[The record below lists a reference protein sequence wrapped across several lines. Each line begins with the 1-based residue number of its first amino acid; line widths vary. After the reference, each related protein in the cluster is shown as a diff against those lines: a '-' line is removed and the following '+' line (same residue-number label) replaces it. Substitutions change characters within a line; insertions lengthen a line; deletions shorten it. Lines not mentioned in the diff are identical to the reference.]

1 MRYKHDLHDLLH
13 RIGNGD
19 PLALEELDSAI
30 RQPLMRYL
38 VNQFSPKLSN
48 DDIED
53 IIQFTLIQIWRYA
66 PDYRGLHNDASA
78 RRLIFK
84 IAKHRSWRILKFQRN
99 GLVSL
104 DDEGKS
110 SGKSEHHS
118 KTKRQYA
125 SSDNTEDL
133 ALKNLVWR
141 EVGSLIETLS
151 DQEKTVFRLRMEQ
164 GFTMD
169 EIGMKVK
176 RSKPRVKQILDSI
189 LLKIR
194 TYYRS

>member
-30 RQPLMRYL
+30 RQPLIRYL

-66 PDYRGLHNDASA
+66 SDYRGLHNDASA

-84 IAKHRSWRILKFQRN
+84 IAKHRSWRILKSQRS

-104 DDEGKS
+104 DDEGKNK
-110 SGKSEHHS
+110 GKSEHHS

-133 ALKNLVWR
+133 ALKNLIWR

-151 DQEKTVFRLRMEQ
+151 DQEKAVFHLRMEQ
-164 GFTMD
+164 GLTMD
-169 EIGMKVK
+169 EIGMKVE

-189 LLKIR
+189 MLKIR
-194 TYYRS
+194 AYYRS

>member
-19 PLALEELDSAI
+19 PLALEELESAI
-30 RQPLMRYL
+30 RQPLKRYL
-38 VNQFSPKLSN
+38 INQFSPKLSE

-66 PDYRGLHNDASA
+66 SEYRGLHNDASA

-84 IAKHRSWRILKFQRN
+84 IAKHRSWRILKSQRN
-99 GLVSL
+99 GLISL
-104 DDEGKS
+104 DDERIDNGKN
-110 SGKSEHHS
+110 EQRS
-118 KTKRQYA
+118 KAERQYV
-125 SSDNTEDL
+125 SNENTEDA
-133 ALKNLVWR
+133 ALKKLIWR
-141 EVGSLIETLS
+141 EVGLLLETLP
-151 DQEKTVFRLRMEQ
+151 DHEKAVFRLRMEQ
-164 GFTMD
+164 GLTMD
-169 EIGMKVK
+169 EIGVKVE

-194 TYYRS
+194 TFYRS

>member
-125 SSDNTEDL
+125 SSDNTENL

-151 DQEKTVFRLRMEQ
+151 DQEKAVFRLRMEQ

>member
-66 PDYRGLHNDASA
+66 TDYRGLHNDASA

-151 DQEKTVFRLRMEQ
+151 DQEKAVFHLRMEQ
-164 GFTMD
+164 GFTID
-169 EIGMKVK
+169 
-176 RSKPRVKQILDSI
+176 
-189 LLKIR
+189 LL
-194 TYYRS
+194 

>member
-151 DQEKTVFRLRMEQ
+151 DQEKAVFRLRMEQ

>member
-125 SSDNTEDL
+125 SSDNTENL

>member
-19 PLALEELDSAI
+19 RQALEELDSII
-30 RQPLMRYL
+30 RQPLTGYL
-38 VNQFSPKLSN
+38 VNQFSPKLSG
-48 DDIED
+48 DDFED

-66 PDYRGLHNDASA
+66 SSYRGMYNESSA

-84 IAKHRSWRILKFQRN
+84 IAKHRALRILKSQKK
-99 GLVSL
+99 GLISL
-104 DDEGKS
+104 DDERKGNGRNKQR
-110 SGKSEHHS
+110 S
-118 KTKRQYA
+118 KTDYPYV

-133 ALKNLVWR
+133 ALRNLIWQ
-141 EVGSLIETLS
+141 EVRLLIESLP
-151 DQEKTVFRLRMEQ
+151 DHEKTVFRLRMEQ
-164 GFTMD
+164 GLTMD
-169 EIGMKVK
+169 EIGLKVE
-176 RSKPRVKQILDSI
+176 RSKPRIKQILDSI

>member
-125 SSDNTEDL
+125 SSDNTENL

-141 EVGSLIETLS
+141 EVGSLIESLS
-151 DQEKTVFRLRMEQ
+151 DQEKAVFRLRMEQ